1 MTDTSPPSFRGIWS
15 DTKNAIIRLPGLSFI
30 GLLIILSTEAITVLA
45 LSDSSLPQEPVNLAC
60 DILLLPL
67 DIAIYRLLILG
78 EAVSRYRLDPFNH
91 RFQRLLVWTVCWW
104 LLVGLPPYVV
114 SLVTPSDQWNTIAF
128 LGTVLVCI
136 PLFLR
141 MTVLFPAIAVD
152 ASGASL
158 GNALADTRG
167 QMWLI
172 LKGFFLVLLPA
183 LLAICVAVFGAL
195 LLWLIT
201 HDTSTNSSDWSISS
215 SDWPAAFQIIFFGF
229 LRFLTQVATAA
240 MMSRLFGWI
249 GSKVK
254 GCDFPRALPQGA

>member
-1 MTDTSPPSFRGIWS
+1 MTETSPPSFRGIWS

-30 GLLIILSTEAITVLA
+30 GLLIILSTEAVTVLA
-45 LSDSSLPQEPVNLAC
+45 LSDISLPQEPVNLAC

-78 EAVSRYRLDPFNH
+78 ETGSRYRLDPFDD
-91 RFQRLLVWTVCWW
+91 RIQRLLIWTVSWW
-104 LLVGLPPYVV
+104 VFIGLPPYVV
-114 SLVTPSDQWNTIAF
+114 RLITPSDQWNTIAF
-128 LGTVLVCI
+128 VGTWLVCI
-136 PLFLR
+136 PFLLR
-141 MTVLFPAIAVD
+141 MIVLFPAIAVD

-172 LKGFFLVLLPA
+172 LKGFFFVSLPA
-183 LLAICVAVFGAL
+183 VLAICVGVLGEL

-201 HDTSTNSSDWSISS
+201 HDTSTSDWSISS

-229 LRFLTQVATAA
+229 LHFLTQVAAAA
-240 MMSRLFGWI
+240 MLSRLFGWI

-254 GCDFPRALPQGA
+254 GRDFPTALPQGA